1 MTFWDIFGYFWA
13 DSKSRAANGV
23 DLGQIPTHDFASMA
37 TTRREFMVSSAAA
50 LGAAA
55 SWPSIS
61 YGNDSPAKAPTSLRI
76 LILGGTG
83 FLGPACTESALA
95 RGHKITQFNS
105 GRTEE
110 RRHAIGRPSLVPEGV
125 EQIYG
130 NRDPNKTAADRR
142 NEGKADAPQDP
153 DSPKG
158 LSRLVG
164 RNWDA
169 VIDTSG
175 YFPRMVKASA
185 ELLAPNV
192 KQYLF
197 ISTISVY
204 KDVSTPNFDET
215 APLSTLADPATEVMG
230 KDSVNY
236 GGAKAL
242 CEKAAEQAMPGRVTI
257 LRPGFMV
264 GPRDTSGRFLYWPVR
279 ASLGGVMI
287 VPGAPSDPI
296 QFIDVRD
303 VADWIVHC
311 LEESILGIYNVTGPA
326 KPLSMK
332 EMVEGVRTGTGSQ
345 VEFVWIDNHFL
356 DAHGVQPGQFPLY
369 DPPIGDSAGLHRCNC
384 SRALA
389 RGLVFRPLGE
399 TAGASLDWYR
409 SLPAAL
415 QAGVAPQFAKHPNQE
430 PWLETEKGLLAS
442 WNQRGKGLN

>member
-1 MTFWDIFGYFWA
+1 
-13 DSKSRAANGV
+13 
-23 DLGQIPTHDFASMA
+23 MA
-37 TTRREFMVSSAAA
+37 TTRREFIVASAAA
-50 LGAAA
+50 LGVAA
-55 SWPSIS
+55 SMPATSFG
-61 YGNDSPAKAPTSLRI
+61 YDSPTRAVTPLRI

-95 RGHKITQFNS
+95 RGHKITHFNS

-125 EQIYG
+125 EQLYG

-142 NEGKADAPQDP
+142 NEGNANAPKDS

-164 RNWDA
+164 RKWDA

-175 YFPRMVKASA
+175 FFPRMVKASA
-185 ELLAPNV
+185 ELLAPSV

-204 KDVSTPNFDET
+204 KDFSSPNFDET
-215 APLSTLADPATEVMG
+215 APVSTLADPTTEDMG
-230 KDSVNY
+230 KDFANY
-236 GGAKAL
+236 GGGKAM
-242 CEKAAEQAMPGRVTI
+242 CEKAAEQAMPGRVAI
-257 LRPGFMV
+257 LRLGFMV

-287 VPGAPSDPI
+287 VPGAPADPI
-296 QFIDVRD
+296 QIIDVRD
-303 VADWIVHC
+303 LADWIVHC
-311 LEESILGIYNVTGPA
+311 LEANIVGVYNVTGPA

-332 EMVEGVRTGTGSQ
+332 QMVEDVRTGTASQ

-356 DAHGVQPGQFPLY
+356 DSHGVQDGQFPLY
-369 DPPIGDSAGLHRCNC
+369 APPDGPTAGLNRCNC

-389 RGLVFRPLGE
+389 QGLVFRPLPE
-399 TAGASLDWYR
+399 TARACLDWYR
-409 SLPAAL
+409 SLPETL
-415 QAGVAPQFAKHPNQE
+415 QLMVAPQFAKRPNQE
-430 PWLETEKGLLAS
+430 LWLETEKHWLTS
-442 WNQRGKGLN
+442 WSQRGKG